1 VPVFAVIGRLSWQ
14 VWLPAVTVQTPS
26 GPALKLPA
34 GWPIVVIELLAAT
47 LVVAPKP
54 GCGAAG
60 APPRTGVP
68 DRPGA
73 GVPVAPIEGNVPC
86 WTVEDWTGCNCWG
99 ALTTLSPAVLERVVG
114 EQAASSSAA
123 AATPKTE
130 PAPRIQSFMSDS
142 CPRA

>member
-1 VPVFAVIGRLSWQ
+1 MNPLSIALVFGGAG
-14 VWLPAVTVQTPS
+14 AGGVTRYLLNLGLNP
-26 GPALKLPA
+26 
-34 GWPIVVIELLAAT
+34 LLADMPLGT
-47 LVVAPKP
+47 LTANVL